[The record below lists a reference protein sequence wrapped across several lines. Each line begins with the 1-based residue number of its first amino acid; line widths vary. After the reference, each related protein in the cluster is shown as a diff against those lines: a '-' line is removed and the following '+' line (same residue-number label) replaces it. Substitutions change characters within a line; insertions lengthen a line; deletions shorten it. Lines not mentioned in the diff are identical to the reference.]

1 MAEPEVR
8 IAPGAG
14 DEGEDVPME
23 GSGDTIETNEKGNAD
38 VAADGD
44 EDGEATAA
52 AEVKPIDVPMA
63 FVEYV
68 AFPPSIHFP
77 GEDRRIQF

>member
-23 GSGDTIETNEKGNAD
+23 GSGDAIDTNEKGNAD
-38 VAADGD
+38 VAAGED
-44 EDGEATAA
+44 EDGETTAA
-52 AEVKPIDVPMA
+52 AEAKSVDIPMA

-68 AFPPSIHFP
+68 TLTPSISFA
-77 GEDRRIQF
+77 GDDRRIKV